1 MLQMLAWT
9 KLFDFCQVDQAEDD
23 EIREEEEDTSRL
35 LMTPDGEIIRL
46 RPELARPID
55 PEDLDPTTELHL
67 VHTEPPIKVAPD
79 FLTELEMQHLLE
91 LVSNRWMPSHV
102 KDRRLGPD
110 VLKGQPSQQRSSWS
124 GVIQHG
130 ETPMIQELEKRLSGL
145 AGMDVSHLEKLSL
158 VRYMPGQQYLPHHD
172 GRCRPVT
179 VFCYLNELPDDAEG
193 ETYFPK
199 LNIKFVPRKGSAV
212 VWNNSIPSEDGS
224 PNVED
229 TRTLHAGLPPKAGVK
244 YGLNCF
250 FNEKVQRGPCAE
262 VEQTPAPIR
271 AIPVPA
277 GILTPVQ
284 PVNQPKRPNKTQM
297 ITMAPVPMQSPIRK
311 AQAPVADIR
320 MSPTSNQRVTP
331 TPQTLPVLLPHTSIQ
346 QRGSHAKDMPKGKA
360 LPALTAMQPAS
371 AMPPVGVT
379 P

>member
-1 MLQMLAWT
+1 MLQILAWT
-9 KLFDFCQVDQAEDD
+9 KLFDFCQADQAED
-23 EIREEEEDTSRL
+23 EREEEDEDTGRL
-35 LMTPDGEIIRL
+35 LMTPEGEIIRL
-46 RPELARPID
+46 RPELARLID
-55 PEDLDPTTELHL
+55 PEDFDPTEEFHV

-91 LVSNRWMPSHV
+91 LVSKRWMPSHV

-130 ETPMIQELEKRLSGL
+130 ETKIVQDLEQRLAGL

-158 VRYMPGQQYLPHHD
+158 VRYMPGQQYMPHHD

-262 VEQTPAPIR
+262 VEQNQAAMR
-271 AIPVPA
+271 AVPVST
-277 GILTPVQ
+277 GIVTPVQ
-284 PVNQPKRPNKTQM
+284 PPSQAMRQSNSQM
-297 ITMAPVPMQSPIRK
+297 ITMPPVPLQPPVRK
-311 AQAPVADIR
+311 AQALVAEAR
-320 MSPTSNQRVTP
+320 MSPTIHQRATP

-346 QRGSHAKDMPKGKA
+346 QRSSHSDMPKGKA
-360 LPALTAMQPAS
+360 LPTLTPVQQAS
-371 AMPPVGVT
+371 AMPPVAI
-379 P
+379 